1 MRFSTKAIHIGEEPE
16 RMQYGDV
23 VSPIHLS
30 TTFAKKS
37 VKEVEEG
44 YVYSRSGNPTRDGLE
59 RKLAALENAKY
70 GLAFSSGLAAEST
83 VLLALLRRGD
93 HVIAF
98 DDLYGGTKR
107 LFNQVMERFGLEF
120 TYVDARNPEN
130 VRKAIRENTRM
141 IWLETPTNPLLKLA
155 DIRAIAEIAH
165 EKGIIVVVDNTF
177 ASPYFQ
183 NPLDLGADITLHS
196 ATKYLGGHSD
206 VVGGAVMVNDEEL
219 YEKLKFHQNAIGAI
233 LSPFDSWLVMRG
245 IKTLAVRMERHE
257 KNAMA
262 IAKYLEGHPLVER
275 VYYPGLP
282 SHPQHKLAKRQMRGF
297 GGMLSFELKGGL
309 EKAIKFVESLEIF
322 ALAESLG
329 GVESLIELP
338 AIMTHASVPKEERE
352 KVGIKDS
359 LIRVSVGIEDIEDLI
374 EDLERGFQAVRA

>member
-1 MRFSTKAIHIGEEPE
+1 MKFSTRAIHIGEEPE
-16 RMQYGDV
+16 NTQHGDV

-37 VKEVEEG
+37 IREVEEG
-44 YVYSRSGNPTRDGLE
+44 YVYSRSGNPTRDSLE

-83 VLLALLRRGD
+83 VLLALLKKGD

-120 TYVDARNPEN
+120 TYVDARDFEN
-130 VRKAIRENTRM
+130 VRRAIKENTRM

-155 DIRAIAEIAH
+155 DIKGISEIAQ
-165 EKGIIVVVDNTF
+165 EKNVIVVVDNTF

-183 NPLDLGADITLHS
+183 NPLSLGADIVLHS

-206 VVGGAVMVNDEEL
+206 VVGGAIMVNDNEL
-219 YEKLKFHQNAIGAI
+219 YEKLKFHQNAVGAI

-245 IKTLAVRMERHE
+245 IKTLAVRMEKHE
-257 KNAMA
+257 KNAIK
-262 IAKYLEGHPLVER
+262 IAEYLEKHPLVEK

-282 SHPQHKLAKRQMRGF
+282 SHPQHELAKRQMRGF

-309 EKAIKFVESLEIF
+309 EDAVKFVESLKIF

-338 AIMTHASVPKEERE
+338 AIMTHASIPKEERE

-359 LIRVSVGIEDIEDLI
+359 LIRVSVGIEDVEDLI
-374 EDLERGFQAVRA
+374 EDLERGFEAVRR

>member
-1 MRFSTKAIHIGEEPE
+1 MRFSTRAIHAGEEPE

-37 VKEVEEG
+37 IKEVEEG
-44 YVYSRSGNPTRDGLE
+44 YVYSRSGNPTREGLE

-83 VLLALLRRGD
+83 VLLALLKRGD

-155 DIRAIAEIAH
+155 DIKAIAEIAH
-165 EKGIIVVVDNTF
+165 ERDIILVVDNTF
-177 ASPYFQ
+177 ASPLLPEP
-183 NPLDLGADITLHS
+183 PLTSEQI
-196 ATKYLGGHSD
+196 
-206 VVGGAVMVNDEEL
+206 
-219 YEKLKFHQNAIGAI
+219 
-233 LSPFDSWLVMRG
+233 
-245 IKTLAVRMERHE
+245 
-257 KNAMA
+257 
-262 IAKYLEGHPLVER
+262 
-275 VYYPGLP
+275 
-282 SHPQHKLAKRQMRGF
+282 
-297 GGMLSFELKGGL
+297 
-309 EKAIKFVESLEIF
+309 
-322 ALAESLG
+322 
-329 GVESLIELP
+329 
-338 AIMTHASVPKEERE
+338 
-352 KVGIKDS
+352 
-359 LIRVSVGIEDIEDLI
+359 
-374 EDLERGFQAVRA
+374 